1 MSILEVKNLTHT
13 YDGNTPFFSDA
24 VKDVSFSVEKG
35 EIIGIIGHTGS
46 GKSTLVQHLNG
57 LLKPTSGE
65 IILNGENIWKNS
77 KNIRKIRSQVG
88 LVFQY
93 PEYQLFEDTVYK
105 DIAFGP
111 KNMGLSDNALL
122 FATNKSYEIDIRIK
136 EICELVGIKEEYLEK
151 SPFDLS
157 GGEKR
162 RVAIAGVMA
171 MQPEIIVFD
180 EPVAGLDPKGRAD
193 VVKMIADYRKKYNAT
208 VFIISHNMEDMALIA
223 DKLIVMNK
231 GELVLFDKT
240 ENVFKEY
247 ELLKTIGLN
256 VPMVTQIFLILKEKG
271 MNIPDNIF
279 TVDTA
284 VEYLLSIYKGGNSNA

>member
-1 MSILEVKNLTHT
+1 MSILEVKKLTHT
-13 YDGNTPFFSDA
+13 YDGNTPFMHDG
-24 VKDVSFSVEKG
+24 VKNVSFSVEKG

-57 LLKPTSGE
+57 LLKATEGE
-65 IILNGENIWKNS
+65 VLLDGYDIWSNPK
-77 KNIRKIRSQVG
+77 KIREIRSRVG

-111 KNMGLSDNALL
+111 KNMGLSDD
-122 FATNKSYEIDIRIK
+122 EIFKRIT
-136 EICELVGIKEEYLEK
+136 EICELVGVKNEYFEK

-162 RVAIAGVMA
+162 RVAIAGVLA

-193 VVKMIADYRKKYNAT
+193 IIRIISDYRDIYNAT
-208 VFIISHNMEDMALIA
+208 VLVISHNMEDMALIA
-223 DKLIVMNK
+223 DKLLVMNN
-231 GELVLFDKT
+231 GELAIFDTT
-240 ENVFKEY
+240 ENVFRQY
-247 ELLKTIGLN
+247 ELLKSMGLN
-256 VPMVTQIFLILKEKG
+256 VPMVTQIMLLLKEKG
-271 MNIPDNIF
+271 VNIPDNIF
-279 TVDTA
+279 TVDRA
-284 VEYLLSIYKGGNSNA
+284 VDYLLEIYKGGSQNA

>member
-1 MSILEVKNLTHT
+1 MPILEVKNLTHI
-13 YDGNTPFFSDA
+13 YGGNTPFMTDA
-24 VKDVSFSVEKG
+24 VKNVNFSIEKG
-35 EIIGIIGHTGS
+35 EIVGIIGHTGS

-57 LLKPTSGE
+57 LLKPTEGE
-65 IILNGENIWKNS
+65 ILLENKNIWDNPKQ
-77 KNIRKIRSQVG
+77 IRTIRSRVG

-111 KNMGLSDNALL
+111 KNMGLDDN
-122 FATNKSYEIDIRIK
+122 TIKNRITEIS
-136 EICELVGIKEEYLEK
+136 ELVGIKQEYFEK

-180 EPVAGLDPKGRAD
+180 EPVAGLDPKGRNA
-193 VVKMIADYRKKYNAT
+193 VIKMIADYRSRYNAT
-208 VFIISHNMEDMALIA
+208 VIIISHNMEDMALLA

-231 GELVLFDKT
+231 GEMLLFDTT
-240 ENVFKEY
+240 ENVFKQHD
-247 ELLKTIGLN
+247 LLQSIGLN
-256 VPMVTQIFLILKEKG
+256 VPMVTQVMLLLKEKG
-271 MNIPDNIF
+271 IDIPDNIF
-279 TVDTA
+279 TVDSA
-284 VEYLLSIYKGGNSNA
+284 VQYLLSLKGVDKNA

>member
-13 YDGNTPFFSDA
+13 YDGNTPFMHDA
-24 VKDVSFSVEKG
+24 VKDVSFNIEQG

-65 IILNGENIWKNS
+65 VLLESANIWDNP
-77 KNIRKIRSQVG
+77 KNIRSIRSRVG

-111 KNMGLSDNALL
+111 KNMGLSD
-122 FATNKSYEIDIRIK
+122 SEIADRIS
-136 EICELVGIKEEYLEK
+136 EICDLVGIKTEYLEK

-171 MQPEIIVFD
+171 MKPEIIVFD

-193 VVKMIADYRKKYNAT
+193 VVRMIGDYRDKYNAT
-208 VFIISHNMEDMALIA
+208 VLIISHNMEDMALIA

-231 GELVLFDKT
+231 GEMALFDKT
-240 ENVFKEY
+240 ENVFKQY
-247 ELLKTIGLN
+247 DFLKSIGLN
-256 VPMVTQIFLILKEKG
+256 VPIVTQVMLSLKNKG
-271 MNIPDNIF
+271 IIVPDDIF
-279 TVDTA
+279 TVDRA
-284 VEYLLSIYKGGNSNA
+284 VDYLLTLTKGGNRNA

>member
-13 YDGNTPFFSDA
+13 YDDDTPFMHDA
-24 VKDVSFSVEKG
+24 VKNVSFTIEKG

-57 LLKPTSGE
+57 LLKAT
-65 IILNGENIWKNS
+65 NGKVLLKGVDIWENPK
-77 KNIRKIRSQVG
+77 KMREIRSKIG

-111 KNMGLSDNALL
+111 KNMGLDDEEIARRI
-122 FATNKSYEIDIRIK
+122 YEICD
-136 EICELVGIKEEYLEK
+136 LVGIKRDYFDK

-162 RVAIAGVMA
+162 RVAIAGVLA
-171 MQPEIIVFD
+171 MQPEVIIFD
-180 EPVAGLDPKGRAD
+180 EPVAGLDPKGRND
-193 VVKMIADYRKKYNAT
+193 IINLISGYSHKYNAT
-208 VFIISHNMEDMALIA
+208 TLIISHNMEDMALIS

-231 GELVLFDKT
+231 GELALFDT
-240 ENVFKEY
+240 TDNVFRKHDF
-247 ELLKTIGLN
+247 LQSIGLN
-256 VPMVTQIFLILKEKG
+256 VPMVTQVMLKLKEMGIK
-271 MNIPDNIF
+271 IPDDIF
-279 TVDTA
+279 TVEKA
-284 VEYLLSIYKGGNSNA
+284 VDYLLTLGGNHNA

>member
-111 KNMGLSDNALL
+111 KNMGLSDN
-122 FATNKSYEIDIRIK
+122 EIDFRIK

-171 MQPEIIVFD
+171 MQPDIIVFD

-193 VVKMIADYRKKYNAT
+193 VVKMISDYRKKYNAT
-208 VFIISHNMEDMALIA
+208 VFVISHNMEDMALIA

-240 ENVFKEY
+240 ENVFKQY